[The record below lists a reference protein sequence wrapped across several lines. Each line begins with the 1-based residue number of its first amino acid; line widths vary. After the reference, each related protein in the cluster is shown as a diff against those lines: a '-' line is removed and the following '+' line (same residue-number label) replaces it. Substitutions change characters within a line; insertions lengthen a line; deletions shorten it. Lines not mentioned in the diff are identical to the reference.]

1 MAGITKFVIM
11 VSDGPYNSLKPY
23 TALRYAKSAM
33 KRGLE
38 TRIIFYADGVFCA
51 KKGVGRGSQ
60 TVGDFEAKIR
70 NLLEEGIRVEACSAP
85 MRLYSLGK
93 EDLID
98 GVEVAED
105 VIGHSLDEETR
116 VIWL

>member
-1 MAGITKFVIM
+1 M
-11 VSDGPYNSLKPY
+11 VSDPPYASLKPY
-23 TALRYAKSAM
+23 TALRYARSAQ

-38 TRIIFYADGVFCA
+38 TRIIFYADGIFCV
-51 KKGVGRGSQ
+51 KKGVGRGSR
-60 TVGDFEAKIR
+60 TVGDFEAKITE
-70 NLLEEGIRVEACSAP
+70 LMKASVRVQACGAP
-85 MRLYSLGK
+85 MRLYAMSE

-105 VIGHSLDEETR
+105 VIGHTLDEQTR